1 MKTKYDLLM
10 FILKKT
16 DKYNDEAKEMI
27 LKKDINAVKVL
38 HSKVEA
44 LLDLFDEIKEKFEGE

>member
-44 LLDLFDEIKEKFEGE
+44 LLDLFDEIKEKYEGE